1 MSAAKR
7 RTWYGPTQYLL
18 LLPIIVYSLFFV
30 LIPLGFS
37 LGVSFMSYNPAG
49 SGETRFVGL
58 LNFRNIFFE
67 KHSFFWKSLLLTG
80 LYTVLAV
87 SLEFVIGLALA
98 LLMARDLKGRR
109 LFRIIFIL
117 PLTIAPS
124 IVALIFR
131 YMFNEDYGVINFFGK
146 LLGLKQN
153 IPWLLSR
160 QTALLAVA
168 IADIWHY
175 TPFCF
180 LILLAG
186 LLALPKE
193 PYEGSLLE
201 GASARL
207 VFRKI
212 TLPLLK
218 PVIAVVLLFRIIDS
232 FNIFDKVFVLT
243 RGGPAQATE
252 VLGMFVYKTG
262 LQVLRVGEGA
272 AISWIMLIIL
282 SIGCSYLIRFFSR
295 KES

>member
-1 MSAAKR
+1 MSTAER
-7 RTWYGPTQYLL
+7 RTWYGLTQYLL
-18 LLPIIVYSLFFV
+18 ILPIVVYSLFFV
-30 LIPLGFS
+30 IIPLGFS

-49 SGETRFVGL
+49 SGQTRFVGL
-58 LNFRNIFFE
+58 LNFGNIFFE
-67 KHSFFWKSLLLTG
+67 KHSFFWKSLLLTV
-80 LYTVLAV
+80 LYTILAV
-87 SLEFVIGLALA
+87 SLEFVIGFALA

-146 LLGLKQN
+146 LIGLKQN
-153 IPWLLSR
+153 IPWLLSQ
-160 QTALLAVA
+160 QTALLAIA

-186 LLALPKE
+186 LLSLPKE
-193 PYEGSLLE
+193 PYESSLLE
-201 GASARL
+201 GAPARL

-272 AISWIMLIIL
+272 AISWIMLIVL
-282 SIGCSYLIRFFSR
+282 SFGCSYLIRFFSQ